1 MKIHV
6 EPPSPEM
13 RRERVEKKLF
23 ARLAA
28 VELAE
33 RVDAVLPPPRR
44 SRMPYVLGAAALAA
58 AVLALVMFV
67 RRDDAPAREVAS
79 PSRVVTPVNG
89 ESRFIV
95 GDAVID
101 AKSDT
106 SVEVRHGDNGAI
118 TLVLDRGAVDCD
130 VEPRH
135 GRPPFRVLAGD
146 LAVEVVGT
154 RFTVTRTPALRVDVA
169 RGKVKVTS
177 PTGTTLV
184 EAGESWPAITAMA
197 NPGAAGSDE
206 AAGADEAAG
215 VDEAAGAPSSDESP
229 VTAPQVGTAKPA
241 IKQPK
246 PATQAQT
253 DEDLAQKSYSV
264 AQKLDTS
271 GRDPA
276 KAAQIY
282 RAIATDKKTPA
293 SLAATALISLAQV
306 QLDQLRDPAAA
317 LATADEHVKRFPKA
331 VSAEEALYVRYQAL
345 RALGKR
351 DEARGAAADY
361 LRQFPN
367 GAYADRLQK

>member
-1 MKIHV
+1 MRINV
-6 EPPSPEM
+6 EPPTPEV

-67 RRDDAPAREVAS
+67 RRDDAPGREVAS
-79 PSRVVTPVNG
+79 PSRVVTPVGG

-106 SVEVRHGDNGAI
+106 SVVVQHGDNGAI

-135 GRPPFRVLAGD
+135 GRPPFRVIAGD
-146 LAVEVVGT
+146 LSVEVVGT

-169 RGKVKVTS
+169 RGKVKVTGS
-177 PTGTTLV
+177 TGTTLV
-184 EAGESWPAITAMA
+184 EAGESWPAITAEA
-197 NPGAAGSDE
+197 NPVAPV
-206 AAGADEAAG
+206 ADEPVAEPADQHADQPA
-215 VDEAAGAPSSDESP
+215 VDEPPAAP
-229 VTAPQVGTAKPA
+229 VAA
-241 IKQPK
+241 PK
-246 PATQAQT
+246 PATKQKPVTTAQT
-253 DEDLAQKSYSV
+253 EQEELAQKSMRV
-264 AQKLDTS
+264 ALKLES
-271 GRDPA
+271 SEPA
-276 KAAQIY
+276 KAASIY
-282 RAIATDKKTPA
+282 RAIATDSNTTPQLA
-293 SLAATALISLAQV
+293 SAALISLAQV
-306 QLDQLRDPAAA
+306 QLDGLRDPAAA
-317 LATADEHVKRFPKA
+317 LKTADEHVKRFPKS
-331 VSAEEALYVRYQAL
+331 VSAEEALWVRYLAL

-367 GAYADRLQK
+367 GANADRLQK